1 MQQLERYFEN
11 PLDKFK
17 IGFGLLYDSFWL
29 GLESIHRIT
38 TAYNCALRY
47 DMFDENYE
55 ETNVVVANVTIS
67 AESENYKIVVD
78 DNNEGKYIFIRIQHS
93 TEMYRHTYRV
103 TNVSQVNIAPINRQY
118 SHT

>member
-1 MQQLERYFEN
+1 MMRRIDAAAGKIFRK

-47 DMFDENYE
+47 DMIDENYE
-55 ETNVVVANVTIS
+55 ETNVEVANVKIS
-67 AESENYKIVVD
+67 GESENYKIVVD
-78 DNNEGKYIFIRIQHS
+78 DNNEG
-93 TEMYRHTYRV
+93 
-103 TNVSQVNIAPINRQY
+103 
-118 SHT
+118 